1 MIDAEIIN
9 YARECF
15 DRIDVQ
21 LDGIEAGIAELKGG
35 VTALELGVAQLYGD
49 FARQSLRIDRME
61 VRLDRIERRMGP
73 AETYPAAVMT
83 CRGGIYRH
91 ALSSGRGAGMVQRI
105 AGKLLEAHF
114 GPGVMPE
121 TAFRD
126 ADDLYRR
133 MASLGSKPSGF
144 SFGSVRMQ
152 QGEVYKRRPG
162 ALVVEIDA
170 TARGVGPSGNDF
182 DQYDA
187 AWWI

>member
-1 MIDAEIIN
+1 
-9 YARECF
+9 
-15 DRIDVQ
+15 
-21 LDGIEAGIAELKGG
+21 
-35 VTALELGVAQLYGD
+35 
-49 FARQSLRIDRME
+49 
-61 VRLDRIERRMGP
+61 
-73 AETYPAAVMT
+73 
-83 CRGGIYRH
+83 
-91 ALSSGRGAGMVQRI
+91 MVQRI

-182 DQYDA
+182 DEYDRSLVDLTIYNTGTELDFRKHVA
-187 AWWI
+187 TCSRGWVLRAWRSKSC